1 MRDAGQTG
9 FREAPGGGEER
20 GVSVGVFYAQI
31 RFRESREW
39 HTVARAESRRSA
51 LEYATAA
58 CRESRDGDGRP
69 PVEMRVLTPQSA
81 PAEAG
86 DPVRGRH

>member
-1 MRDAGQTG
+1 
-9 FREAPGGGEER
+9 
-20 GVSVGVFYAQI
+20 VGVFYAQI

-69 PVEMRVLTPQSA
+69 PVEMRVLTPQPA
-81 PAEAG
+81 PSEAEAG
-86 DPVRGRH
+86 DAVRGRL

>member
-1 MRDAGQTG
+1 MPVGRASAKLPA
-9 FREAPGGGEER
+9 EARRG

-69 PVEMRVLTPQSA
+69 PVEMRVLTPRSA

-86 DPVRGRH
+86 DPVRARH

>member
-1 MRDAGQTG
+1 MARASAKLP
-9 FREAPGGGEER
+9 RGGEER

-69 PVEMRVLTPQSA
+69 PVELRVLTPRATAAA
-81 PAEAG
+81 PG
-86 DPVRGRH
+86 DAVRGGL

>member
-1 MRDAGQTG
+1 MPVAPPS
-9 FREAPGGGEER
+9 AKLPGGGEER

-31 RFRESREW
+31 RFRESQEW

-69 PVEMRVLTPQSA
+69 PVEMRVLVPQSA
-81 PAEAG
+81 PAGAG
-86 DPVRGRH
+86 ETVRGRV

>member
-1 MRDAGQTG
+1 MPVARAS
-9 FREAPGGGEER
+9 AMLPGGGEEE

-39 HTVARAESRRSA
+39 LTVARAESRRSA

-58 CRESRDGDGRP
+58 CRESRDGAGRP
-69 PVEMRVLTPQSA
+69 PVEMRVLTPQA
-81 PAEAG
+81 ATATG
-86 DPVRGRH
+86 DAVRGRI